1 MRRGERSVVI
11 RAGES
16 RRKRSPWGVTR
27 GRHAGDDGAD
37 LMDEAFV
44 TILFTHLVGS
54 TSMFGRQ
61 GDEAANVL
69 RRRHFDALRRAIA
82 DHDGREVKSTGDGL
96 MVVFASA
103 VAAVRCAVDMQ
114 QATTGAADGLA
125 VRVGLDAGEPLR
137 DGEDVYGTPVNVASR
152 LCDAAGAGEI
162 LASDL
167 VRQVTGHRVSEL
179 LQPAGTLRLRGIA
192 DRVAT
197 AQVRWRQDGE
207 DGDRAQAEPEAP
219 LRPVRVVIADDQR
232 LLRTGFRVILD
243 AEADIEVVGEA

>member
-114 QATTGAADGLA
+114 QATTRRSGARSPGGGRRAA
-125 VRVGLDAGEPLR
+125 PPTAWRCAGAW
-137 DGEDVYGTPVNVASR
+137 TPASR
-152 LCDAAGAGEI
+152 C
-162 LASDL
+162 
-167 VRQVTGHRVSEL
+167 
-179 LQPAGTLRLRGIA
+179 
-192 DRVAT
+192 AT
-197 AQVRWRQDGE
+197 A
-207 DGDRAQAEPEAP
+207 
-219 LRPVRVVIADDQR
+219 
-232 LLRTGFRVILD
+232 RTSTALPSTS
-243 AEADIEVVGEA
+243 